1 MAPEKERVTKE
12 PQAATFTPP
21 MRPQA
26 VETTVYSDALADA
39 LKKTPVTDCRAPDE
53 MARTAEGVG
62 VKKAER
68 DTLSTIVLGILAG
81 AFIGLGAMFMTV
93 VTTQSGLSFGLNK
106 LVGGM
111 VFCLGLIL
119 VVVAGAELF
128 TGNVLLTIG
137 WLSGKIKTTAVARN
151 WILVYGGN
159 LAGGLAL
166 AGLMFYTEQW
176 ALNKDLL
183 GANAVSIANA
193 KVNLSFGTALARGI
207 MCNALVCLAIW
218 LCFSARTLTD
228 KVLAIVF
235 PITAFVAAG
244 FEHSIANMYFIP
256 MGIFLSHK
264 AAVLTAGGLTPAA
277 VANLDWNHFFVHNLL
292 PVTIGNIIGGGIMVG
307 AVYWLVYL
315 RKERTKDLVAAQPWL
330 SVAVPVLRP
339 PKPVELEA
347 TPATA
352 RRTLRDVLGRAAND
366 AGFLS
371 QLAENPQQAL
381 AGYNLT
387 SEERAA
393 LASGDVHWLETKL
406 GPLDER
412 LKTWLAARQTQE
424 KW

>member
-1 MAPEKERVTKE
+1 MTPEKEKITKE
-12 PQAATFTPP
+12 PQAPAFTAPV
-21 MRPQA
+21 RPQA
-26 VETTVYSDALADA
+26 TEATIYSDALADA
-39 LKKTPVTDCRAPDE
+39 LKKTQVTDCRAPDE
-53 MARTAEGVG
+53 MARNAEGVG

-68 DTLSTIVLGILAG
+68 DTISTIMLAILAG

-119 VVVAGAELF
+119 VVIAGAELF

-166 AGLMFYTEQW
+166 AGLMYYTDQW

-183 GANAVSIANA
+183 GANAVGIANA
-193 KVNLSFGTALARGI
+193 KVNLTFGTALARGI

-256 MGIFLSHK
+256 MGIFLSHHSEI
-264 AAVLTAGGLTPAA
+264 LTGSLTPAV
-277 VANLDWNHFFVHNLL
+277 VANLDWHHFFVHNLI

-307 AVYWLVYL
+307 AVYWMIYL

-330 SVAVPVLRP
+330 GVAVPVLRP
-339 PKPVELEA
+339 PKPIELET

-352 RRTLRDVLGRAAND
+352 RRTLQDVLGRAATD
-366 AGFLS
+366 SKFLA
-371 QLAENPQQAL
+371 QLAENPRQAL

-387 SEERAA
+387 SEEIAA
-393 LASGDVHWLETKL
+393 LSSGDIRWLEAKL

-412 LKTWLAARQTQE
+412 LKTWLMARQTQE